1 MKIRSKRVCTASV
14 CFIISTLRLLYPLH
28 QALDYIRTLEVLN
41 GSSSISILDF
51 LRLRVSIL
59 VALLL
64 RLMDLG
70 FLFIDLRAVK
80 TSLSEF
86 LAATGP
92 LLDLISKFL
101 ISTFLMSFS
110 NFVLL
115 IVSDLLANNPEMNFV
130 LKKKNNGFLYTMV

>member
-1 MKIRSKRVCTASV
+1 MSV
-14 CFIISTLRLLYPLH
+14 FFISTLRLLYPLH

-41 GSSSISILDF
+41 GSSSVSILDF

-130 LKKKNNGFLYTMV
+130 LKKKNNLFLYTMV

>member
-130 LKKKNNGFLYTMV
+130 LKKKNNWFLYTMV

>member
-41 GSSSISILDF
+41 GSSSVSILDF

-130 LKKKNNGFLYTMV
+130 LKKKKNWFLYTMV

>member
-41 GSSSISILDF
+41 GSSSVSILDF

-130 LKKKNNGFLYTMV
+130 LKKKNNWFLYTMV